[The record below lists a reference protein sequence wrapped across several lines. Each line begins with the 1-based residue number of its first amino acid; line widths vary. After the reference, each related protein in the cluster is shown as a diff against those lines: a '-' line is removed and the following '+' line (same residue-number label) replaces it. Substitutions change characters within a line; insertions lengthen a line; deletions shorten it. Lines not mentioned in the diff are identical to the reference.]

1 MLADLKKEMKDA
13 VLDAGNYRTKSDTL
27 EKDLNKERSDAEKL
41 TKKFVA
47 LDDAMTK
54 KGTELRKLEDQHVK
68 AQAKVDKMTEKLKKY
83 ETKMD
88 SMVTERVG
96 ETIMEKDEA
105 VRKYTEL
112 KDDSDESG
120 ALIEKLKKQM
130 EKKKD
135 ELLAEKE
142 KLDTMKEEH

>member
-1 MLADLKKEMKDA
+1 MKKEMKDA

-112 KDDSDESG
+112 KENSDESG

>member
-1 MLADLKKEMKDA
+1 MKKEMKDA